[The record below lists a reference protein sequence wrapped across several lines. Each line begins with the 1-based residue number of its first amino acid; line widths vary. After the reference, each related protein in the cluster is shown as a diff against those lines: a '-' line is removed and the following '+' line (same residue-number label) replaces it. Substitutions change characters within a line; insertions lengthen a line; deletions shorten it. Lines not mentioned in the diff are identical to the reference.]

1 MNPHWD
7 DERLYQESRRI
18 VIAGSTVFHQYKF
31 KKKKFKLC
39 NTLSNLISE
48 IPEIQHITYNEWL
61 PIILGMTYIDAFQM
75 KPADSG
81 FSKQYDDNVNPSITN
96 VFATAAFRFGHSLVD
111 SSLK

>member
-1 MNPHWD
+1 
-7 DERLYQESRRI
+7 
-18 VIAGSTVFHQYKF
+18 
-31 KKKKFKLC
+31 
-39 NTLSNLISE
+39 
-48 IPEIQHITYNEWL
+48 
-61 PIILGMTYIDAFQM
+61 MTYIDAFQM

>member
-1 MNPHWD
+1 MVS
-7 DERLYQESRRI
+7 RGRESLETHYS
-18 VIAGSTVFHQYKF
+18 AKQPG
-31 KKKKFKLC
+31 L
-39 NTLSNLISE
+39 LISE